1 MFGYIKPQ
9 KSELLVREYEQYRGV
24 YCSLCK
30 QLGKSYGILSRFT
43 LSYDCTFLAMLMM
56 ARSERPCK
64 MSQGRC
70 TFNPTKKCPFC
81 EGESPELVLASA
93 LSVIMTYYKL
103 RDDLKDPGLKSRLR
117 AMLLFPLSLRAH
129 KKAAQDYPGL
139 EQAVAEAM
147 QLQEQTERQESP
159 PLDACA
165 EPTAKMLSAVFAQLA
180 GQGTPEFR
188 ILEQFG
194 YFLGRWVYLMDAA
207 DDIPKDLKQNAFNP
221 FIRDY
226 GLTAESTQE
235 QLQEAADRCNQVLNM
250 TVSQAIAA
258 FRLLDLGQFA
268 PILNN
273 IVCLGLPQMQKEFML
288 KMEKGKSNVGSV

>member
-1 MFGYIKPQ
+1 
-9 KSELLVREYEQYRGV
+9 
-24 YCSLCK
+24 
-30 QLGKSYGILSRFT
+30 
-43 LSYDCTFLAMLMM
+43 
-56 ARSERPCK
+56 
-64 MSQGRC
+64 
-70 TFNPTKKCPFC
+70 
-81 EGESPELVLASA
+81 
-93 LSVIMTYYKL
+93 
-103 RDDLKDPGLKSRLR
+103 
-117 AMLLFPLSLRAH
+117 MLLFPLSVRAH
-129 KKAAQDYPGL
+129 KKAARDYPGL
-139 EQAVAEAM
+139 EQAVADAM
-147 QLQEQTERQESP
+147 QLQEQTEQQESP

-165 EPTAKMLSAVFAQLA
+165 EPTAKMISGVFSQLA
-180 GQGTPEFR
+180 EQGTPEFR

-226 GLTAESTQE
+226 GLTTESTQE